1 MLIPPENM
9 ARILLPT
16 DFSVN
21 ALHAA
26 EYAVKL
32 LGATG
37 HEYVVLHAY
46 MDLGSGNPM
55 LANMAA
61 DALATTREEFEKA
74 VKRVRLA
81 TGAEQ
86 LTSRMVPGPLSIA
99 VQRILKEEGA
109 DLVVMGRRGSAGA
122 SFFGSNTTDTIRNGG
137 IPVLAVPEQ
146 VLNLPLKSILLANDH
161 SAVSTA
167 DLAILR
173 EVALTAKAEVKVVHI
188 KSQAVGDE
196 PHWNKGIYE
205 TGLHGVP
212 VSFVVRPGDEVPTAI
227 AEAAQEQGAGMVAV
241 LHRQRDF
248 FDRLFKPSVARKLAL
263 KSELPLLVLS
273 QK

>member
-55 LANMAA
+55 LANMVA
-61 DALATTREEFEKA
+61 DALATTREEFDKA
-74 VKRVRLA
+74 VERVRQV
-81 TGAEQ
+81 TGAEH
-86 LTSRMVPGPLSIA
+86 LTARMDPGPLSVA
-99 VQRILKEEGA
+99 VQRIVKREGA
-109 DLVVMGRRGSAGA
+109 DLVVMGRRGLAGA

-137 IPVLAVPEQ
+137 IPVLAVPEHGAT
-146 VLNLPLKSILLANDH
+146 LPLNTILLASDH

-173 EVALTAKAEVKVVHI
+173 EVALATKAHVKVGHV
-188 KSQAVGDE
+188 KSQAAGDD
-196 PHWNKGIYE
+196 PHWSKGVYE
-205 TGLHGVP
+205 TGLHDVP
-212 VSFVVRPGDEVPTAI
+212 VSFVVHPGDDVVIGI
-227 AEAAQEQGAGMVAV
+227 AEVAQEHGAGMVVV
-241 LHRQRDF
+241 LHRQRDLL
-248 FDRLFKPSVARKLAL
+248 DRLFKPSVARKLAL
-263 KSELPLLVLS
+263 KSELPLLVLA
-273 QK
+273 QR